1 MGCKV
6 YLPTIHLFA
15 YSRGKKSD
23 DSLEVADNVDYDWLW
38 KQCDRIIKTK
48 LAYEFELKDFLLEEN
63 RKVSAE
69 NLINQE
75 LSNEELDF
83 IHISVDTKIQSYDID
98 NYFPICI
105 KQENEVKAEIYPL
118 RLYDSYALGLNF
130 YPPQQLNNKRFSI
143 EEIKQYKLNPE
154 NCLFLPKENKN
165 TFLGQT
171 ILITAKLSGK
181 DRNKSSEW
189 LKNNIADQ
197 YLEALF
203 HEDTNFRKPAFNRA
217 GKLFGRP
224 IFEYGISRQLDRYI
238 HVLIWL
244 IDDRDEKHI
253 FERTYSKILDL
264 FFFRT
269 KVMNAYKETRKHSE
283 QAKKRNSRIETKLEE
298 MVVGSSV
305 KKGLNN
311 LHLTDIYNNL
321 VELTKMSVIYG
332 NMLRDI
338 EDHLNVLVDNT
349 RNYSDK
355 IREIKSIFPTES
367 LGFLSFFGER
377 TCRSF
382 KDQVAAELGYFQHG
396 IELVDNVVDA
406 LRGQIAI
413 EQTNRER
420 ELQSTILGLGF
431 GMTAAGNWASSYE
444 AGAIAN
450 DTIIK
455 IPFREKPI
463 TITLSFD
470 FYHFSFSLISSVLVG
485 YVVWKAAS
493 RYFRNRYEEKQLVKQ
508 KIIKPSRFSLGL
520 RKRDELEKDN

>member
-1 MGCKV
+1 MACKV

-15 YSRGKKSD
+15 YSRGKISD
-23 DSLEVADNVDYDWLW
+23 DSLDVADNIDSDWLW
-38 KQCDRIIKTK
+38 KQCDRVIKTK

-63 RKVSAE
+63 RKLSAE
-69 NLINQE
+69 NLINRE
-75 LSNEELDF
+75 LYDEELDF
-83 IHISVDTKIQSYDID
+83 IHISVDKKIQSYDID
-98 NYFPICI
+98 NYFPISI

-130 YPPQQLNNKRFSI
+130 YPPRELNKKRFSI
-143 EEIKQYKLNPE
+143 EEINQYKLNPD
-154 NCLFLPKENKN
+154 NCLFLTQENKN
-165 TFLGQT
+165 PFLGQT
-171 ILITAKLSGK
+171 ILITAKLTGK

-203 HEDTNFRKPAFNRA
+203 HEDTKFRKPPFNRA

-224 IFEYGISRQLDRYI
+224 VFEYGISRQLDRYI

-253 FERTYSKILDL
+253 FEKTYSKILDL

-269 KVMNAYKETRKHSE
+269 KVMNGYKETRKHSE

-298 MVVGSSV
+298 MVVGSSGR
-305 KKGLNN
+305 KGLNN

-321 VELTKMSVIYG
+321 VELTKMSVIYA

-338 EDHLNVLVDNT
+338 EEHLNIIVDNT

-355 IREIKSIFPTES
+355 IREIKSIYPSES
-367 LGFLSFFGER
+367 LSFLSFFGER

-382 KDQVAAELGYFQHG
+382 KEQVAAELDYFQHG

-444 AGAIAN
+444 AGASAS

-485 YVVWKAAS
+485 YIVWKAAS
-493 RYFRNRYEEKQLVKQ
+493 RYFRNRYEEKQLVKEKQ
-508 KIIKPSRFSLGL
+508 KKSNRFIARLS
-520 RKRDELEKDN
+520 KQHKSKQDN